1 MGFVRSRV
9 PLTTMPAQLD
19 RRRTLIAAA
28 VLLTVAAP
36 DTASAQAVSDPS
48 AAKEP
53 VSIEVA
59 AQPIP
64 FFDTHDRSHL
74 RFGSLQYRSGLVL
87 TSKFHGFGGL
97 SGLRLDA
104 KGEQFIAISDKGMWF
119 TGRIIY
125 RGDAMIG
132 LADVEAAPMLGAEG
146 RPLAA
151 RGWFD
156 TESIA
161 RDGPLVYVGI
171 ERVNQIVRFDFGKN
185 GTRSR
190 GEVVATPAAVGK
202 LPYNKGLESLVM
214 VPKGLPLGGT
224 LIAISERG
232 LDAGGNLLAF
242 LIGGPTP
249 GQFSIR
255 RSKDF
260 DISDA
265 ALLPSGDLLILERKF
280 SLLSGMVVRIRRV
293 SLKSVAPG
301 ATVDGPSIFD
311 ADLNYEI
318 DNLEGL
324 DGHIGPDGATVL
336 TMVSDDNF
344 SMVQR
349 TLLLQFTLI
358 DP

>member
-1 MGFVRSRV
+1 
-9 PLTTMPAQLD
+9 MPAKLD
-19 RRRTLIAAA
+19 RRRGLIAAA
-28 VLLTVAAP
+28 ALWTVASP
-36 DTASAQAVSDPS
+36 NIASAQAASKP
-48 AAKEP
+48 P

-59 AQPIP
+59 ARPIP
-64 FFDTHDRSHL
+64 LFDTHDRSHL
-74 RFGSLQYRSGLVL
+74 RFGSLQYRSGPVL

-104 KGEQFIAISDKGMWF
+104 KGERLITISVKGMWF

-132 LADVEAAPMLGAEG
+132 LANVEAAPMLGAEG

-156 TESIA
+156 SESIA

-171 ERVNQIVRFDFGKN
+171 ERVNQIVRFDFGKD
-185 GTRSR
+185 GALSR
-190 GEVVATPAAVGK
+190 GELVAPPAAVRK

-214 VPKGLPLGGT
+214 VPKGLPLAGS

-232 LDAGGNLLAF
+232 LDAGSNLLAF

-260 DISDA
+260 EVSDA

-280 SLLSGMVVRIRRV
+280 ALLSGMAVRIRRM
-293 SLKSVAPG
+293 SLKSVAPE

-311 ADLNYEI
+311 ADLGYEI
-318 DNLEGL
+318 DNRPGW
-324 DGHIGPDGATVL
+324 G
-336 TMVSDDNF
+336 SR
-344 SMVQR
+344 S
-349 TLLLQFTLI
+349 
-358 DP
+358 

>member
-1 MGFVRSRV
+1 
-9 PLTTMPAQLD
+9 MPAQLD
-19 RRRTLIAAA
+19 RRHCLIAATA
-28 VLLTVAAP
+28 LLTVAAP
-36 DTASAQAVSDPS
+36 DTASAQAVSDRL

-59 AQPIP
+59 AQPIS

-74 RFGSLQYRSGLVL
+74 RFGSLQYRSGLAL

-104 KGEQFIAISDKGMWF
+104 KGERFIAISDKGMWF

-171 ERVNQIVRFDFGKN
+171 ERVNQIVRFDFGKD

-190 GEVVATPAAVGK
+190 AEVVATPPQWA
-202 LPYNKGLESLVM
+202 NC
-214 VPKGLPLGGT
+214 
-224 LIAISERG
+224 
-232 LDAGGNLLAF
+232 
-242 LIGGPTP
+242 PTT
-249 GQFSIR
+249 R
-255 RSKDF
+255 
-260 DISDA
+260 
-265 ALLPSGDLLILERKF
+265 ALSRW
-280 SLLSGMVVRIRRV
+280 
-293 SLKSVAPG
+293 
-301 ATVDGPSIFD
+301 
-311 ADLNYEI
+311 
-318 DNLEGL
+318 
-324 DGHIGPDGATVL
+324 
-336 TMVSDDNF
+336 
-344 SMVQR
+344 
-349 TLLLQFTLI
+349 
-358 DP
+358 